1 MHSVYNLA
9 FEPHG
14 LSSHRRLS
22 ARRPKSLSETRSI
35 NMTRTKRAWEQVEA
49 ITLADQVYL
58 RIRDRII
65 NRALEPGEYIREQE
79 ISRALG
85 VSRTPVREA
94 FGRLASQGF
103 LRRVPHHGF
112 QVPVDAWDDLLEVYP
127 IVAVLEVL
135 AGSQSFE
142 QLDAADVRHLR
153 KLNNNM
159 LRARETGDSRSLVEL
174 NNAFHKTFSDASG
187 NKRLGQLLDQL
198 RDQVIRLDLWYFS
211 IPENVTIA
219 IEEHEAIIDAIEK
232 REFDRALKML
242 EINYSRGRR
251 ALESEM
257 WEDGPNRRESALPAT
272 TMKSLSL
279 INPDD

>member
-1 MHSVYNLA
+1 MA
-9 FEPHG
+9 
-14 LSSHRRLS
+14 
-22 ARRPKSLSETRSI
+22 
-35 NMTRTKRAWEQVEA
+35 RTKKIWEQLEA
-49 ITLADQVYL
+49 VTLADQVYL

-65 NRALEPGEYIREQE
+65 NRALKPGEYIREHE
-79 ISRALG
+79 ISKALG

-112 QVPVDAWDDLLEVYP
+112 QVPTDAWDDLLEIYP

-142 QLDAADVRHLR
+142 RLGSADVRRLR
-153 KLNNNM
+153 KLNNEM
-159 LRARETGDSRSLVEL
+159 LRAKEQEDSKALVDL

-211 IPENVTIA
+211 VPANVEIA
-219 IEEHEAIIDAIEK
+219 IEEHDAIIDAIEK
-232 REFDRALKML
+232 KEFDRALEML
-242 EINYSRGRR
+242 EINYSRGRG
-251 ALESEM
+251 ALEAEI
-257 WEDGPNRRESALPAT
+257 WKDGPSRKDLLQSTA
-272 TMKSLSL
+272 
-279 INPDD
+279 